1 MSGHWVF
8 GIKYAEV
15 VLKLP
20 MLVFPEEV
28 VDIKAKMNK
37 ISWVVWT
44 LNGFFGALNF
54 TYTIL
59 LQFYLY
65 DDWNN
70 MAVLLI
76 GTYIA
81 IALAPTVILL
91 ASVIKVRLTV
101 RKMSNKAIFQKE
113 KVILL
118 HTIVFSLF
126 FIFDITQETTINAA
140 QSSEDVSKKCKE
152 TITGLSADICYGIS
166 NGCIFVLI
174 TYMSVQFCKPL
185 GG

>member
-1 MSGHWVF
+1 MWTLFIVAEVADFMESFFLKGINEAVKSDDLDKENRLALIYDEFLNVYLVTLTSAHWVF

-20 MLVFPEEV
+20 MLVFPEQV

-76 GTYIA
+76 GT
-81 IALAPTVILL
+81 
-91 ASVIKVRLTV
+91 
-101 RKMSNKAIFQKE
+101 
-113 KVILL
+113 
-118 HTIVFSLF
+118 
-126 FIFDITQETTINAA
+126 
-140 QSSEDVSKKCKE
+140 
-152 TITGLSADICYGIS
+152 
-166 NGCIFVLI
+166 
-174 TYMSVQFCKPL
+174 
-185 GG
+185 